1 MTRTPRRR
9 AAVAFATIATA
20 TLTAACLTALPAR
33 AGTIEHVSNGTFTGS
48 VDPWWGTSNLTLSAS
63 GGQLCTQVPSGTS
76 NIWDASVGYNGVE
89 LVKGDKYTLKFDASA
104 SVATT
109 VKANVQLSEDPYTAT
124 LARDTALTSSK
135 KTFTYAFTSTLDA
148 YSGTLTFQ
156 LGGATRAYKF
166 CLDNVSLTSE
176 TAAVDPNGPERVQNG
191 TFDDGTNGWFSY
203 ETGTPSITSGKL
215 CAVAPSGLSNI
226 WDAGIGQ
233 SGIVLTEGYDYT
245 LSFEASAK
253 PAATVRASVQ
263 LGEEPYTSYYAENL
277 DLTTKATKY
286 TTTFTASESTDI
298 AQVVF
303 QVGGAS
309 DEFTFCVDNVSLRG
323 GEA

>member
-1 MTRTPRRR
+1 MARTSRRR
-9 AAVAFATIATA
+9 AAVAVATIATA
-20 TLTAACLTALPAR
+20 TLTAVSLTAIPAQ
-33 AGTIEHVSNGTFTGS
+33 ADTTEHVSNGTFTGS

-63 GGQLCTQVPSGTS
+63 GGQLCTQVPSDTT
-76 NIWDASVGYNGVE
+76 NLWDASVGYNGVP

-104 SVATT
+104 SVAAT
-109 VKANVQLSEDPYTAT
+109 VKANVQLGEEPYTAT
-124 LARDTALTSSK
+124 LARDTALTSRK
-135 KTFTYAFTSTLDA
+135 KSFTYTFTSTIEAD
-148 YSGTLTFQ
+148 SGTLTFQ
-156 LGGATRAYKF
+156 LGAGKAYKF

-176 TAAVDPNGPERVQNG
+176 TAEVDPNGPERVQNG

-203 ETGTPSITSGKL
+203 ETETPSVTSGKL
-215 CAVAPSGLSNI
+215 CAVVPTGLSNI

-233 SGIVLTEGYDYT
+233 SGIVLTEGSDYT
-245 LSFEASAK
+245 LSFDASAS

-263 LGEEPYTSYYAENL
+263 LGEEPYTAYYAENL
-277 DLTTKATKY
+277 NLTTKATKH
-286 TTTFTASESTDI
+286 TTTFTASESTDL

-303 QVGGAS
+303 QIGGAS